1 MNARIIKSSK
11 GLPAT
16 RGRLDLRPARPTQP
30 QPTVRQISLSAPPQP
45 ASSEDKSARFM
56 REIWHRAQAPFRSS
70 VPGPD
75 YQSEPV
81 YPPILSRL

>member
-30 QPTVRQISLSAPPQP
+30 TVRQISPSPPPQP
-45 ASSEDKSARFM
+45 AASQDKSVRFM
-56 REIWHRAQAPFRSS
+56 KEIWHRAQAPFRSS

>member
-1 MNARIIKSSK
+1 MNARLIKSSK

-16 RGRLDLRPARPTQP
+16 RARLNLRPARPKD
-30 QPTVRQISLSAPPQP
+30 PTVRQISLSPPTQI
-45 ASSEDKSARFM
+45 AVAQEKSVRFM
-56 REIWHRAQAPFRSS
+56 KEIWHRAQAPFRSS

>member
-11 GLPAT
+11 GRPAT

-30 QPTVRQISLSAPPQP
+30 MVRQISLNSPKQI
-45 ASSEDKSARFM
+45 SVSQEKSVRFM
-56 REIWHRAQAPFRSS
+56 KEIWHRAQAPFRSS